1 MMKRIQ
7 LFPILFTIAITAFL
21 SLPGA
26 AQEPSRVDARPVQS
40 ARQRI
45 PRRPNLLAE
54 LGLSPEQIAKIKQ
67 INADR
72 KPQLAEAQRLMRDAN
87 RALDAAIYADIADKA
102 EIDARL
108 SDFQAAQAE
117 VARIRFNSE
126 LAIRNVLNTEQLERF
141 RELRMRFAENRENTR
156 ERRQE
161 RRSQRR
167 KRGQVPAQEID
178 PDF

>member
-1 MMKRIQ
+1 MKRIH
-7 LFPILFTIAITAFL
+7 LFPILFSIAIAVFL
-21 SLPGA
+21 SSPGA
-26 AQEPSRVDARPVQS
+26 AQEPNAIEARRAQN

-67 INADR
+67 INTDR
-72 KPQLAEAQRLMRDAN
+72 KPQMAEAQLRMLDAN
-87 RALDAAIYADIADKA
+87 RALDAAIYADAADNA
-102 EIDARL
+102 EVDARL
-108 SDFQAAQAE
+108 RDFQAAQAE

-126 LAIRNVLNTEQLERF
+126 LAIRNVLNAEQLARF
-141 RELRMRFAENRENTR
+141 RELRQKFSEYREDAR

-161 RRSQRR
+161 RRLQRR
-167 KRGQVPAQEID
+167 KRGTGPTQIAD